1 MKKSKGSPA
10 CWSLSGIV
18 LILTAVLFGQGCCP
32 QRHIVTDSRTEQQ
45 EQITETERTDSQSVA
60 RQEVTQN
67 RQTEGVTVTE
77 IEIYDTTQPTDP
89 ETGTPPVKARVR
101 QRHEQS
107 GSSHQVKTTEAA
119 TTTETARDLLY
130 DGGTLDEVTVT
141 ATREPSLWE
150 RIKKGAAWAS
160 ALIVLAAAGW
170 IIYKLKK

>member
-1 MKKSKGSPA
+1 M
-10 CWSLSGIV
+10 
-18 LILTAVLFGQGCCP
+18 
-32 QRHIVTDSRTEQQ
+32 
-45 EQITETERTDSQSVA
+45 
-60 RQEVTQN
+60 
-67 RQTEGVTVTE
+67 TE

-107 GSSHQVKTTEAA
+107 GSSHQVETTEAA

-130 DGGTLDEVTVT
+130 DGGMLDEVTVT

-160 ALIVLAAAGW
+160 ALIVLAVAGW